1 MPNFSKTTITI
12 HALSSQKISLGILLL
27 VHISGLIGILSSYSA
42 WFLSYTPLNLLI
54 TAAILIY
61 DFGKPTKQ
69 FITFILLSYAVGF
82 LAEYLG
88 VNFGILFGDYAYGQT
103 LGPKMLGVPWVIGA
117 NWFVVMF
124 AAASIANVT
133 RLHVIFKIVIG
144 AALATLLDFFIE
156 PVAMRFDFWDWQN
169 HIVPMSNYVGWFFIS
184 ALLVALFYA
193 LKLEAKSKLPIYI
206 YFIQFGFFM
215 GLYLAVLLGK

>member
-1 MPNFSKTTITI
+1 MKNDSQ
-12 HALSSQKISLGILLL
+12 LSIKISLGILLL
-27 VHISGLIGILSSYSA
+27 VHVSGLIGILSPYSD

-61 DFGKPTKQ
+61 DFGKPTKKVIA
-69 FITFILLSYAVGF
+69 FLLGSYAVGF

-103 LGPKMLGVPWVIGA
+103 LGPKILGVPLVIGA

-124 AAASIANVT
+124 AAASIANLT
-133 RLHVIFKIVIG
+133 RLHVGFKIALG
-144 AALATLLDFFIE
+144 AALATFLDFFIE
-156 PVAMRFDFWDWQN
+156 PVAMRYDFWDWQN

-184 ALLVALFYA
+184 ALLIALFYA

-206 YFIQFGFFM
+206 YIIQLGFFV
-215 GLYLAVLLGK
+215 GLFAAISFDK

>member
-1 MPNFSKTTITI
+1 MKNDSQ
-12 HALSSQKISLGILLL
+12 LSIKISLGILLL
-27 VHISGLIGILSSYSA
+27 VHVSGLIGILSPYSD

-61 DFGKPTKQ
+61 DFGKPTKK
-69 FITFILLSYAVGF
+69 FIAFLLVSYAVGF

-103 LGPKMLGVPWVIGA
+103 LGPKILGVPLVIGA

-124 AAASIANVT
+124 AAASIANLT
-133 RLHVIFKIVIG
+133 RLHVGFKIVIG
-144 AALATLLDFFIE
+144 AALATFLDFFIE
-156 PVAMRFDFWDWQN
+156 PVAMRYDFWDWQN

-184 ALLVALFYA
+184 ALLIALFYA
-193 LKLEAKSKLPIYI
+193 LKLEAKSKLPIYMYI
-206 YFIQFGFFM
+206 IQLGFFA
-215 GLYLAVLLGK
+215 GLFAAISFDK

>member
-1 MPNFSKTTITI
+1 MKNDSQ
-12 HALSSQKISLGILLL
+12 LSIKISLGILLL
-27 VHISGLIGILSSYSA
+27 VHLSGLIGILSPYSD

-61 DFGKPTKQ
+61 DFGKPTKK
-69 FITFILLSYAVGF
+69 FIAFLLVSYAVGF

-103 LGPKMLGVPWVIGA
+103 LGPKILGVPLVIGA

-124 AAASIANVT
+124 AAASIANLT
-133 RLHVIFKIVIG
+133 RLHVGFKIALG
-144 AALATLLDFFIE
+144 AALATFLDFFIE
-156 PVAMRFDFWDWQN
+156 PVAMRYDFWDWQN
-169 HIVPMSNYVGWFFIS
+169 SIVPMSNYVGWFFIS
-184 ALLVALFYA
+184 ALLIALFYA

-206 YFIQFGFFM
+206 YIIQLGFFV
-215 GLYLAVLLGK
+215 GLFAAISFDK